1 MSFLSGSSEEFAFA
15 VKLNSLADLELHIYI
30 SAFLMSKYV
39 LSLFTSFELEF
50 V

>member
-1 MSFLSGSSEEFAFA
+1 MSYFSISSEEISVA
-15 VKLNSLADLELHIYI
+15 VKLNSQADLELNIYI